1 MNSLGS
7 DAILNKQDK
16 DGNTPFHLVAISI
29 HYNILIMLLNN
40 QRLDGNAVNKD
51 GLTAMD
57 IILSL
62 NELEESQKVR
72 TSIINF
78 LT

>member
-1 MNSLGS
+1 MNSLGL
-7 DAILNKQDK
+7 DGVLNKQDK
-16 DGNTPFHLVAISI
+16 DGNTPFHLVAISK
-29 HYNILIMLLNN
+29 HYNILIMLLND

-62 NELEESQKVR
+62 KELEESQKVR
-72 TSIINF
+72 TSIIIF
-78 LT
+78 